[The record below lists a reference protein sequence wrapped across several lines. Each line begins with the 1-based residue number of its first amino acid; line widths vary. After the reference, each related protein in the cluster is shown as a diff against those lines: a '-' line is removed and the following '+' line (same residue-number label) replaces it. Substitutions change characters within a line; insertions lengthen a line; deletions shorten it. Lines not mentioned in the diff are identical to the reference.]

1 MTGYRFAT
9 LGLAALVLTACSQQK
24 TEDQPASTPP
34 PAVGDETRT
43 PAVTPAVP
51 APVAAAPIPAEGG
64 TIGGDGSQIQLSD
77 LTLADQQAHPL
88 KGELSC
94 HFRDKAG
101 ALLLVASG
109 FSGVKEPGFGLVKV
123 LDSVEQVVAPGGY
136 DAMVNGT
143 ALSGQGKT
151 VTIAITGP
159 ATGGGEVPALPGHP
173 DLRPRRRRQ
182 AGVRRDLDVRAVGLT
197 AAPAPHRSPPSRR
210 RPGCRL
216 SGR

>member
-24 TEDQPASTPP
+24 TEDQPAATPT
-34 PAVGDETRT
+34 PAVGDETRS

-51 APVAAAPIPAEGG
+51 APVAAAPDEGA
-64 TIGGDGSQIQLSD
+64 TVGGDGSQIQLSD

-143 ALSGQGKT
+143 AFGGQGKT

-159 ATGGGEVPALPGHP
+159 ATGGGE
-173 DLRPRRRRQ
+173 
-182 AGVRRDLDVRAVGLT
+182 
-197 AAPAPHRSPPSRR
+197 SPPSPATLTYDRADGAKR
-210 RPGCRL
+210 VFAGTWTCGP
-216 SGR
+216 

>member
-1 MTGYRFAT
+1 MIGHRLAAV
-9 LGLAALVLTACSQQK
+9 GIAALVLTACSQQK
-24 TEDQPASTPP
+24 TEDQPAATPP

-51 APVAAAPIPAEGG
+51 APVAATPAEGG

-77 LTLADQQAHPL
+77 ITLADQQAHPL

-123 LDSVEQVVAPGGY
+123 TGYVEQVVAPGGY

-143 ALSGQGKT
+143 AFGGQGKT

-159 ATGGGEVPALPGHP
+159 ATGGGE
-173 DLRPRRRRQ
+173 
-182 AGVRRDLDVRAVGLT
+182 
-197 AAPAPHRSPPSRR
+197 SPPYPATLTYDRADGAKR
-210 RPGCRL
+210 VFAGTWTCGP
-216 SGR
+216 

>member
-24 TEDQPASTPP
+24 TEDQPAATPT
-34 PAVGDETRT
+34 PAVGDETRA

-51 APVAAAPIPAEGG
+51 APVAAAPDEGA
-64 TIGGDGSQIQLSD
+64 TVGGDGSQIQLSD

-136 DAMVNGT
+136 DAMVKGT

-159 ATGGGEVPALPGHP
+159 ATGGGE
-173 DLRPRRRRQ
+173 
-182 AGVRRDLDVRAVGLT
+182 
-197 AAPAPHRSPPSRR
+197 SPPYPATLTYDRADGAKR
-210 RPGCRL
+210 VFVGTWTCGP
-216 SGR
+216 

>member
-24 TEDQPASTPP
+24 TEDQPAATPP

-51 APVAAAPIPAEGG
+51 APVAAAPVPVPAEGG

-109 FSGVKEPGFGLVKV
+109 FSGVREPGFGLVKV

-159 ATGGGEVPALPGHP
+159 ATGGGE
-173 DLRPRRRRQ
+173 
-182 AGVRRDLDVRAVGLT
+182 
-197 AAPAPHRSPPSRR
+197 SPPYPATLTYDRADGAKR
-210 RPGCRL
+210 VFVGTWTCGP
-216 SGR
+216 